1 MHRHLIRT
9 VAIAL
14 AFAGTAAAAQD
25 GKNRVVLINN
35 KTGYTVTEIY
45 ASNTSAQDWQED
57 ILHDK
62 VLPPGGT
69 LRANI
74 DDGTGHCMFD
84 FRIVFEDGDEAEKRG
99 FDVCKMEELNLT
111 DG

>member
-1 MHRHLIRT
+1 MRKTLIC
-9 VAIAL
+9 
-14 AFAGTAAAAQD
+14 FAAAAVLLAGSAAAED

-45 ASNTSAQDWQED
+45 ASNTSAEDWQED
-57 ILHDK
+57 ILHEN
-62 VLPPGGT
+62 VLKPGAT

-84 FRIVFEDGDEAEKRG
+84 IKIVFEDGDQSEKRG
-99 FDVCKMEELNLT
+99 FDVCKMEELNIT
-111 DG
+111 DE

>member
-1 MHRHLIRT
+1 MRNTLIC
-9 VAIAL
+9 L
-14 AFAGTAAAAQD
+14 AAAASVLASFAVAAD
-25 GKNRVVLINN
+25 DKNRVVLINN
-35 KTGYTVTEIY
+35 KSGYVVTEIY
-45 ASNTSAQDWQED
+45 ASNTSAEDWQED
-57 ILHDK
+57 ILHEN
-62 VLPPGGT
+62 VLKPGGT

-99 FDVCKMEELNLT
+99 FDVCKMEELNIT